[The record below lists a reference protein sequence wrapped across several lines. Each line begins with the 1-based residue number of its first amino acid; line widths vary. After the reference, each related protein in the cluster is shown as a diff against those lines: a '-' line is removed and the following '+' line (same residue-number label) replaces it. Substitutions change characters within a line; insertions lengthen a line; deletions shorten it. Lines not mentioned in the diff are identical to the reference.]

1 MTSKANEIID
11 RRGIFGL
18 GFSINNNLDL
28 LNLIVLAFSG
38 ILIKVLFAEDNSD
51 SGEIGPASTTIW
63 GYGLTAIA
71 LFLMMFMSIYLNHYE
86 QKSNGLFERK
96 SAKSDKIDETTAK
109 KDETSAKKDET
120 SEKNIFLLVIDYLL
134 NNTLPIFLTLTL
146 IIYII
151 YLNFVYFYR
160 INQNNVTNSY
170 STYSFFSS
178 LLIFVQ
184 LIIISKYM
192 FSLLREKNLG
202 NKKNPNDKNNSLLK
216 AISYVLITVNFIFVF
231 IIHILLSFFSTDG

>member
-1 MTSKANEIID
+1 MSNTTNNIID

-38 ILIKVLFAEDNSD
+38 ILIKVLFAEPNSD

-86 QKSNGLFERK
+86 QKSKGLFERNT
-96 SAKSDKIDETTAK
+96 AKSVSY
-109 KDETSAKKDET
+109 ETSD
-120 SEKNIFLLVIDYLL
+120 KNIFFLVIDYLL
-134 NNTLPIFLTLTL
+134 NNTLPIFLTLAL

-192 FSLLREKNLG
+192 FSLLRNKNLG
-202 NKKNPNDKNNSLLK
+202 NEKSGDKKNSSLLK

-231 IIHILLSFFSTDG
+231 IIHILLAFFSTDG

>member
-1 MTSKANEIID
+1 MNSTTNDIID

-38 ILIKVLFAEDNSD
+38 ILIKVLFAEPTSD

-86 QKSNGLFERK
+86 RKSKGLFERRP
-96 SAKSDKIDETTAK
+96 IDNQ
-109 KDETSAKKDET
+109 DETSD
-120 SEKNIFLLVIDYLL
+120 KNIFLLVIDYLL

-192 FSLLREKNLG
+192 FSLLRNKNLG
-202 NKKNPNDKNNSLLK
+202 NKNPGNENPSDKKNNSLLK
-216 AISYVLITVNFIFVF
+216 AISYVLITINFIFVF
-231 IIHILLSFFSTDG
+231 IIHILLAFFSTDG

>member
-1 MTSKANEIID
+1 MTGKTDNIID

-28 LNLIVLAFSG
+28 LNLIVLAFLG
-38 ILIKVLFAEDNSD
+38 ILIKVLFAEPTSD

-86 QKSNGLFERK
+86 KKSNGLFERRSIDK
-96 SAKSDKIDETTAK
+96 QDDTSD
-109 KDETSAKKDET
+109 
-120 SEKNIFLLVIDYLL
+120 KNIFFLVIDYLL

-192 FSLLREKNLG
+192 FSLLRNKNLG
-202 NKKNPNDKNNSLLK
+202 NENSDHENPGDKKNNALLK

-231 IIHILLSFFSTDG
+231 IIHILLAFFSTDG